1 MANLTATGV
10 RNAGQGK
17 HFDGKGLYLVA
28 KGGSKLWVY
37 RYQIQGKRR
46 DMGLGGYPE
55 LSLKEARELRDK
67 YRKLAKS
74 GADPIA
80 ARREERERAIR
91 ESRQGITFKECAA
104 AYIESHQ
111 SGWRNP
117 KHVAQWKNTLETYAY
132 PKIGQS
138 LVKDIDTEA
147 ILAILQP
154 IWTKKTETASRV
166 RGRIEN
172 ILDWARVRGFRV
184 GENPAR
190 WRGHLDKLLPKRS
203 KVAPVTHHP
212 ALPYFELPAFMAE
225 LRQKDPIS
233 ARALEFL
240 ILTAARTGEVIRAT
254 WEEFDLEAGI
264 WTIPGERMKGSR
276 PHRVALSKQAKAIV
290 EKLKERR
297 ESEFVFPGARPN
309 RPISSMT
316 MLKLLRTL
324 GHDGITV
331 HGFRST
337 FRDWCAEQTSF
348 PREIAEAALAH
359 VLSDKT
365 EAAYQRGDMFERR
378 KKLMQSW
385 ANFGYTKAKN
395 ADRVVQL
402 LGKGAA

>member
-10 RNAGQGK
+10 RNAGEGK

-67 YRKLAKS
+67 CRKLAKS
-74 GADPIA
+74 GVDPID
-80 ARREERERAIR
+80 ARREEREQAIR

-154 IWTKKTETASRV
+154 IWAEKTETASRV

-203 KVAPVTHHP
+203 KVSPVTHHP
-212 ALPYFELPAFMAE
+212 ALPYSELPAFMEE
-225 LRQKDPIS
+225 LRKKDAIS

-240 ILTAARTGEVIRAT
+240 ILTAARTGEVIHAT

-297 ESEFVFPGARPN
+297 ESKFLFPGARPN

-324 GHDGITV
+324 GHGGITV

-337 FRDWCAEQTSF
+337 FRDWCAEQTAF

-365 EAAYQRGDMFERR
+365 EAAYQRGDMFGRR
-378 KKLMQSW
+378 KKLMDAWSGFCYSEKDG
-385 ANFGYTKAKN
+385 A
-395 ADRVVQL
+395 RVATLSLVNN
-402 LGKGAA
+402 